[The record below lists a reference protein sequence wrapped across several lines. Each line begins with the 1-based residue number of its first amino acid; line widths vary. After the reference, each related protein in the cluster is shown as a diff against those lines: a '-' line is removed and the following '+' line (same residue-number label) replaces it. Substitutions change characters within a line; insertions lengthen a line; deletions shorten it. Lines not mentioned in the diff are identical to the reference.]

1 MRLSI
6 LMLAAAIASAQS
18 RDEVLAAM
26 KKAATFYRE
35 KVSKEGG
42 YHYYYTAD
50 LSYGRSEHA
59 EGLTMVEN
67 QREATPIVGMT
78 YLDAFDA
85 TGDRFYLD
93 AARAAAVS
101 LVKGQHCSGG
111 WDYSIEFDPAKRKRY
126 PYRVD
131 DNCAAVNRPAGATE
145 WTQPYTNLDDNT
157 TQACL
162 RLMMRVDKALGFQDA
177 AIHEAAIY
185 ALTKLA
191 EAQYPNGA
199 WPQRFY
205 KVPIHSKFPV
215 KKASYPDS
223 WSKKWPGPDYQL
235 HYTFND
241 NTICDVI
248 DMFLEAARIYG
259 DKKYRDIAAKGG
271 DFILLAQMPDPQPA
285 WAQQYDLDMHPA
297 WARIFEPPAVTGGE
311 SQGIMKMLLV
321 LYQETGEREY
331 LDAVPRALEYLKRS
345 ALPPV
350 DRKVEARS
358 RIPAGTPV
366 LARFYELRTNKPL
379 YITKGTRVSVGGGS
393 ARLMDG
399 YEVSYDDSSVI
410 THYNVLTGGGQ
421 LAPIEAEYKRL
432 AAATPSELH
441 RPEKLHGLS
450 PWEDYPGEARRR
462 GRRGAKPVSEVIS
475 ALDSRGA
482 WLEEGSIGKSGRV
495 VSVLA
500 AKPMVLKIGK
510 QVIPIH
516 ENDTI
521 DLFEGTDRPR
531 EQIIRSTTFTDNLE
545 ALMAALR
552 R

>member
-215 KKASYPDS
+215 KKAS
-223 WSKKWPGPDYQL
+223 
-235 HYTFND
+235 
-241 NTICDVI
+241 
-248 DMFLEAARIYG
+248 
-259 DKKYRDIAAKGG
+259 
-271 DFILLAQMPDPQPA
+271 
-285 WAQQYDLDMHPA
+285 
-297 WARIFEPPAVTGGE
+297 
-311 SQGIMKMLLV
+311 
-321 LYQETGEREY
+321 
-331 LDAVPRALEYLKRS
+331 
-345 ALPPV
+345 
-350 DRKVEARS
+350 
-358 RIPAGTPV
+358 
-366 LARFYELRTNKPL
+366 
-379 YITKGTRVSVGGGS
+379 
-393 ARLMDG
+393 
-399 YEVSYDDSSVI
+399 
-410 THYNVLTGGGQ
+410 
-421 LAPIEAEYKRL
+421 
-432 AAATPSELH
+432 
-441 RPEKLHGLS
+441 
-450 PWEDYPGEARRR
+450 
-462 GRRGAKPVSEVIS
+462 
-475 ALDSRGA
+475 
-482 WLEEGSIGKSGRV
+482 
-495 VSVLA
+495 
-500 AKPMVLKIGK
+500 
-510 QVIPIH
+510 
-516 ENDTI
+516 
-521 DLFEGTDRPR
+521 
-531 EQIIRSTTFTDNLE
+531 
-545 ALMAALR
+545 
-552 R
+552 